1 MAARRSELRR
11 VLEALAVRLACH
23 RATET
28 IRKQT
33 AAMVD
38 LLAKDTHELIVAGAA
53 NDYLADALAPLQGLS
68 RRFWFTHVVD
78 HHAEITA
85 GSKLHTEMLGA
96 ILRRDVEAAEAA
108 SQALNDYLVE
118 FSYAALRTAHDG
130 SAGAASRTPG
140 RM

>member
-1 MAARRSELRR
+1 LAARRSELRR

-28 IRKQT
+28 IRKQM

-53 NDYLADALAPLQGLS
+53 NDYLADAMAPLQGLS

-78 HHAEITA
+78 HHARD
-85 GSKLHTEMLGA
+85 H
-96 ILRRDVEAAEAA
+96 RRLQAAHRD
-108 SQALNDYLVE
+108 SGGNPPT
-118 FSYAALRTAHDG
+118 RRRG
-130 SAGAASRTPG
+130 G
-140 RM
+140 